1 MYSDFLRK
9 CLLGDSIFDRSDA
22 SKITKY
28 IFELKKSKILVY
40 TGPKSWPKT
49 FVFDVEKNFRKRWFL
64 VFINR
69 NILAISYGTFLKT
82 ENEYFRTAK
91 SMINLYRPDSIF
103 SGQILGYNDRDGLH
117 PELGVHLRIIC
128 VRKRRLD
135 FDRQGFHRSW
145 EAKSDTISRKQQ
157 YKMHLSAKQAAVST
171 ARCAPLP
178 TRARLRHHHEPMGS
192 DRDGIDY
199 ESLATL
205 LAVAIAAFSKRNQK
219 LVSSRTRAVTA

>member
-91 SMINLYRPDSIF
+91 SMINLYRPDSI
-103 SGQILGYNDRDGLH
+103 
-117 PELGVHLRIIC
+117 
-128 VRKRRLD
+128 KRRLD

-171 ARCAPLP
+171 ACCAPLP
-178 TRARLRHHHEPMGS
+178 TRVRLTHHHEPMGS
-192 DRDGIDY
+192 KCDGVDY
-199 ESLATL
+199 ESPEWRSRHSPNVTT
-205 LAVAIAAFSKRNQK
+205 SC
-219 LVSSRTRAVTA
+219 LVEDEGSRRLDDMC